1 MGLPAFLMRKLYQR
15 GSLRQTADGCF
26 AFRIHNP
33 LGPATLLRP
42 PRFVING
49 IHYDPADV
57 DADVDLAAIDEDH
70 PLAFPKGIGYDLRFP
85 GHLLRGA
92 NRIHMTVLTKE
103 FGQLELFV
111 EDKEADFCEVPHV
124 GEEE

>member
-1 MGLPAFLMRKLYQR
+1 MDLPAFLLRKLYQR
-15 GSLRQTADGCF
+15 GSLRQVEQGMFTL
-26 AFRIHNP
+26 RIHNP
-33 LGPATLLRP
+33 LGTATVIRP

-49 IHYDPADV
+49 VRHNPAQIRS
-57 DADVDLAAIDEDH
+57 DVDLSKINEDN
-70 PLAFPKGIGYDLRFP
+70 PLVFSKGTGYELYFQ

-92 NRIHMTVLTKE
+92 NRIHMTVQTKE

-111 EDKEADFCEVPHV
+111 EEREAEVGEVNHA

>member
-1 MGLPAFLMRKLYQR
+1 MRKLYQR

-33 LGPATLLRP
+33 LGSATLLRP

-49 IHYDPADV
+49 VHYDPADV
-57 DADVDLAAIDEDH
+57 ETDPDVDLAAISEDH
-70 PLAFPKGIGYDLRFP
+70 PLAFPKGRSYDLRFP

-103 FGQLELFV
+103 FGQLELFI
-111 EDKEADFCEVPHV
+111 EEREADFCEVPRDD
-124 GEEE
+124 GEE